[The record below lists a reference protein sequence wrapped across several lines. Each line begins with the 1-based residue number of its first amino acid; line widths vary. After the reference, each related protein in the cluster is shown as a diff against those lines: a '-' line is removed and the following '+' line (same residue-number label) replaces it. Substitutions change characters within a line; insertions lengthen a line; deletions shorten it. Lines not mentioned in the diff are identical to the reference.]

1 MTDPTPPDFAP
12 LRERGIRAAQDASG
26 AIWTDYN
33 LHDPGVTLLEQTC
46 FALTEIGYRNAH
58 PVRDLLTGP
67 DDTLD
72 HDAAGLFDP
81 ARMLPTAPVTEQDL
95 AAAITE
101 SDRIA
106 RAVVLRS
113 GHKGLYEV
121 RVIPEPDPNDPDPDA
136 ADAAAL
142 AEATRI
148 FRENRPLCCDL
159 DAVRVSRRRP
169 VRLTG
174 EVAITPTVAPERVA
188 AEILYRV
195 GALLRG
201 QADPAGDDRG
211 ATRAEVYDRPERF
224 LQAPARQG
232 PDAPTLDTHLAALRR
247 VPGVA
252 QVGALALRDVAAGP
266 SPPERDSYRD
276 LVLPAPGDPPGLVL
290 TLDGVPLALDPDRV
304 REEHV
309 RVATE
314 HMARA
319 HHHLDARD
327 WAVRRDG
334 RRRGFDRPPV
344 DALLPMIYR
353 APGAAPALGPRRAAT
368 VPAPDLSAYRAGI
381 DGHLAVMT
389 ASLATLPEL
398 FADAIGR
405 DTDDP
410 AERRRR
416 IEVLDHLIALQGE
429 EMPATRHTGL
439 HHYRSRAE
447 RERAEIDRRI
457 AFLRALPDANFARG
471 TAPHGASAGGFL
483 AKLALLA
490 DLRVAQG
497 GDLAG
502 PMAALGLALDPDAC
516 APDPALDR
524 ADLPA
529 SADPM
534 ALLVPRNPAAPPLV
548 GEALLIASP
557 FVAEGRIAS
566 ALFARAADPAAY
578 LVAPDGAGG
587 HRVLFDPGEGQ
598 GLFDCGQ
605 RRRRAEADHL
615 ANRLRNGWRA
625 LHENCEGVYLVEDI
639 LLRGRS
645 QGFDPHA
652 ATLVL
657 TGWTARTAR
666 PDYRAH
672 VEALVERLAP
682 AHVLVRPLWLGLDQ
696 MARVEAAHAALRR
709 APTAGGGLRAELG
722 LAADRTRLDRAA
734 ARLDA
739 LDLIREAQA

>member
-26 AIWTDYN
+26 EVWTDYN

-46 FALTEIGYRNAH
+46 FALTEVGYRNAH

-95 AAAITE
+95 AAAITR

-106 RAVVLRS
+106 CAVVLRS

-174 EVAITPTVAPERVA
+174 EVAITPTAAPERVV

-201 QADPAGDDRG
+201 QADPAGDDRKG
-211 ATRAEVYDRPERF
+211 
-224 LQAPARQG
+224 PARRAVARLR
-232 PDAPTLDTHLAALRR
+232 PAAGRHAFTDDLPHARR
-247 VPGVA
+247 TT
-252 QVGALALRDVAAGP
+252 AAGP
-266 SPPERDSYRD
+266 APP
-276 LVLPAPGDPPGLVL
+276 
-290 TLDGVPLALDPDRV
+290 
-304 REEHV
+304 H
-309 RVATE
+309 
-314 HMARA
+314 
-319 HHHLDARD
+319 
-327 WAVRRDG
+327 
-334 RRRGFDRPPV
+334 
-344 DALLPMIYR
+344 
-353 APGAAPALGPRRAAT
+353 
-368 VPAPDLSAYRAGI
+368 
-381 DGHLAVMT
+381 
-389 ASLATLPEL
+389 
-398 FADAIGR
+398 
-405 DTDDP
+405 
-410 AERRRR
+410 RR

-447 RERAEIDRRI
+447 RERAEIDRHI
-457 AFLRALPDANFARG
+457 TFLRALPDANFARS
-471 TAPHGASAGGFL
+471 TAPHGTRAGGFL

-516 APDPALDR
+516 PPDPALDR

-529 SADPM
+529 SGDPM
-534 ALLVPRNPAAPPLV
+534 ALLMPRDPTAPPLV
-548 GEALLIASP
+548 DEALLIASP
-557 FVAEGRIAS
+557 FVAEGRIAP
-566 ALFARAADPAAY
+566 ALFTRAADPAAY

-587 HRVLFDPGEGQ
+587 HRVLFDPGTGQ
-598 GLFDCGQ
+598 GLYPCGQ
-605 RRRRAEADHL
+605 LPRRAGADLL

-625 LHENCEGVYLVEDI
+625 LHERCEGLYLVEDI
-639 LLRGRS
+639 LLRART
-645 QGFDPHA
+645 QGFAPHVA
-652 ATLVL
+652 ALVL

-666 PDYRAH
+666 PDFRAH
-672 VEALVERLAP
+672 VEALVARLSP
-682 AHVLVRPLWLGLDQ
+682 AHVLIRPLWLGLDQ
-696 MARVEAAHAALRR
+696 MAR
-709 APTAGGGLRAELG
+709 
-722 LAADRTRLDRAA
+722 LDRAA

-739 LDLIREAQA
+739 RNVVREAQA